1 MLAGPGRLAAQDG
14 VLRVVPAPADS
25 GWSAPSE
32 TAWATESL
40 PAYHL
45 LAEDSG
51 ADLGWEVPLRDGL
64 GCERPRIADVA
75 SWTQRSSTLLTADS
89 GERDRLLAFAD
100 VEPVALTQVE
110 ADVPRWEFLERHKT
124 LFSILIPIAS
134 VGGVMANSLVGYEK
148 NHGLEIR
155 KEGYFGSNTSNGG
168 ADKASHLTDYFIV
181 ANLFEDVYRML
192 GYSHHAAVLWGFG
205 IAVATG
211 AANEISD
218 GFTRHGFSWED
229 LVMDTTGA
237 AIASVVSLT
246 RTKDLFGLRTSHVPG
261 TFYDNDVYAA
271 DLKLSGVAQRLG
283 INIGPL
289 RWLLLSGT
297 YGSKGYRRVPP
308 VDKKRLVGIEVG
320 LNLQQILND
329 LGVKKNTWWGYGLH
343 LVGDNVRLP
352 YTAVGF
358 RYDVNGGKW
367 HGPTSGN
374 YD

>member
-1 MLAGPGRLAAQDG
+1 MGSIGLCLLLLVDHGRLAAQDG
-14 VLRVVPAPADS
+14 ALPLFPAPTH
-25 GWSAPSE
+25 P
-32 TAWATESL
+32 L
-40 PAYHL
+40 PAYRL

-51 ADLGWEVPLRDGL
+51 TDL
-64 GCERPRIADVA
+64 A
-75 SWTQRSSTLLTADS
+75 SWTQPDSTHPPLTADS
-89 GERDRLLAFAD
+89 GERERGMAFAD
-100 VEPVALTQVE
+100 LALQAPAQT
-110 ADVPRWEFLERHKT
+110 DPDLPRWEFLERHHR

-148 NHGLEIR
+148 NHSFEVR
-155 KEGYFGSNTSNGG
+155 TEGYFGSNTSNGG

-181 ANLFEDVYRML
+181 ANLFTDVYRML
-192 GYSHHAAVLWGFG
+192 GYSENAAILWGFG

-211 AANEISD
+211 AANELSD

-237 AIASVVSLT
+237 AIASVLSFT
-246 RTKDLFGLRTSHVPG
+246 HTEDLFGLRTSHVPG

-271 DLKLSGVAQRLG
+271 DLKLSGVGQRLG

-289 RWLLLSGT
+289 RWLLLSAT
-297 YGSKGYRRVPP
+297 YGTKGYRAFPP
-308 VDKKRLVGIEVG
+308 VEKQRLVGIEVG
-320 LNLQQILND
+320 LNVQQILND
-329 LGVKKNTWWGYGLH
+329 LGVKRNTWWGYSLH
-343 LVGDNVRLP
+343 LVGDNVRFP

-358 RYDVNGGKW
+358 RYDVNGGEW